1 MKNTK
6 IAVIGSA
13 IIALA
18 ISAFT
23 FKQQQSSSIKGT
35 VSPADKAVT
44 AWAIPTSSSDS
55 VSASINNGS
64 FEIQNLK
71 PGEYSLVI
79 DAQAPYGN
87 AEKTG
92 VMVQDGK
99 ATDVEKLHCKS
110 SNKSFELKAVL

>member
-6 IAVIGSA
+6 IAVIGSFV
-13 IIALA
+13 IALA

-23 FKQQQSSSIKGT
+23 FKQQTGSIKGT
-35 VSPADKAVT
+35 VSPADKATT

-55 VSASINNGS
+55 VSAAISNGS

-71 PGEYSLVI
+71 AGDYTVRI
-79 DAQAPYGN
+79 VAQAPYGN

-92 VMVQDGK
+92 VTVEDGK
-99 ATDVEKLHCKS
+99 TTDVGEITLQ
-110 SNKSFELKAVL
+110 EQQ